1 MSVAHALKKKKGT
14 EREREK
20 EREKKKVEEADSVM
34 REERTGRKSG
44 GTVCLATLATSC
56 SGG

>member
-1 MSVAHALKKKKGT
+1 MSVAHALKKKGGT

-20 EREKKKVEEADSVM
+20 EREKKVEEADSVM